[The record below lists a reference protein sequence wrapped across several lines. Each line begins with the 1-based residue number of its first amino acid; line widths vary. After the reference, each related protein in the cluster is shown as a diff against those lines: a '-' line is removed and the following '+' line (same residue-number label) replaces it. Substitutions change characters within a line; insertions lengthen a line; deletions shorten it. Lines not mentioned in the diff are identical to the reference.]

1 MQSGLALYRPLVI
14 REATADDAAG
24 WTDLGAVVYPE
35 FVRSARAFRH
45 YLDVA
50 PAAARPRWWCAE
62 EDGRIV
68 ASAAASLVV
77 ETSEPGV
84 AWLTLTV
91 HPHARCRGLGGEL
104 LRLAEAHV
112 AGAGARRV
120 LCRSR
125 DDERT
130 IAFAEAHGYA
140 QTSSDDVLVVDP
152 RTVTGPGELPAG
164 VELVP
169 AATFEADPR
178 PLYEVEAE
186 AVADEPGDVALDA
199 IPYDLWL
206 DEFWGNP
213 DIDRELSAAA
223 LVDGVPVSSTFLN
236 TDRASGR
243 GLNNGTCTLRAF
255 RSRGLATLAKRFSLA
270 RAAEAGIT
278 AVYTGNDTT
287 NAPMQAI
294 NRTLGYRRCAGMANW
309 VKHLA

>member
-1 MQSGLALYRPLVI
+1 MI
-14 REATADDAAG
+14 REATADDAVG
-24 WTDLGAVVYPE
+24 WTELGQLVYPE
-35 FVRSARAFRH
+35 LVRSAAAFRH
-45 YLDVA
+45 YLAVA
-50 PAAARPRWWCAE
+50 PPAACPRWWCAE
-62 EDGRIV
+62 EHGRVV

-77 ETSEPGV
+77 ETSEQGV
-84 AWLTLTV
+84 AWLSVTV
-91 HPHARCRGLGGEL
+91 HPDVRGRGLGGEL
-104 LRLAEAHV
+104 LRLAEAHA
-112 AGAGARRV
+112 AGAGARK
-120 LCRSR
+120 LLGRSR

-130 IAFAEAHGYA
+130 VAFAQSHGYA

-152 RTVTGPGELPAG
+152 RTVAGPGELPAG

-186 AVADEPGDVALDA
+186 AVADEPGDVTLDA